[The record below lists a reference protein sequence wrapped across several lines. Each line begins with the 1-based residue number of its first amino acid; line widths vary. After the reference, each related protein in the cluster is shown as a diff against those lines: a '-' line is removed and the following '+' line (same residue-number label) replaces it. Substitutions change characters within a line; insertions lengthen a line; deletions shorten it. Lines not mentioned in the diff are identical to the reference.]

1 MGRDEDNEPHE
12 ALRLYFRYQQSAPIG
27 EEVQLED
34 LDRLEM
40 MVESSIDL
48 PELGPDEQLSGF
60 WYQLQ
65 AENGEVLYRK
75 AGPNPIRSWIDLPN
89 EEDPTRIE
97 HYMTLPEENLFT
109 LLVPYDPRGR
119 VLVIY
124 SSPLDQF
131 DDAGPAE
138 PLWRID
144 LPSSV
149 ERN

>member
-1 MGRDEDNEPHE
+1 MGRDEDNRPYE
-12 ALRLYFRYQQSAPIG
+12 ALRLYFRYQQSAPVG

-40 MVESSIDL
+40 IVESSIDL

-60 WYQLQ
+60 WYELQ
-65 AENGEVLYRK
+65 TENGEVLYRK
-75 AGPNPIRSWIDLPN
+75 AGPNPIRTWIDLPH
-89 EEDPTRIE
+89 EEDPTCIE
-97 HYMTLPEENLFT
+97 HQVTLPEENLFT
-109 LLVPYDPRGR
+109 LLVPYDLRGR

-124 SSPLDQF
+124 SSPLHQF

-144 LPSSV
+144 LHSSV